1 MFTREAIPSNS
12 IIVGRPRLDKLTV
25 GRTRNKT
32 KSFFDYCIYE
42 YWHKGLNM
50 TESSRLWGLAFV
62 ALVLVLLYLLHPIL
76 SPFLV
81 GALLAYLGDP
91 LADKLE
97 ARGLSRTLAVCI
109 VFFGLTLMFLLMLLL
124 TVPLVGRQLDLLI
137 AKIPEWLNTIQMSL
151 LPRLQQYFNLP
162 EGSLPAAQFQ
172 TVLSDNW
179 STAGNVLTKLWTR
192 VAGSGMALV
201 GVVANLILIPVV
213 SFYLLRD
220 WDILMARIRDLLPRA
235 VEEKVV
241 TLASECDE
249 ILGAFI
255 RGQLLVM
262 LALGIIYSLGLSLIG
277 LDLAL
282 ILGLIAGLASIVPYM
297 GFIVGIVAAAV
308 AAWFQFHEWM
318 PLLSVA
324 GVFAVGQMLEG
335 MVLTPLLVGDRIGL
349 HPVAVIFAIM
359 AGGQLAGFTGIL
371 LALPVAAVIMVLVRS
386 LHRSYKSSELYQTG

>member
-1 MFTREAIPSNS
+1 
-12 IIVGRPRLDKLTV
+12 
-25 GRTRNKT
+25 
-32 KSFFDYCIYE
+32 
-42 YWHKGLNM
+42 M
-50 TESSRLWGLAFV
+50 TESSRLWMLAFV
-62 ALVLVLLYLLHPIL
+62 AAVLLLLYLLHPIL
-76 SPFLV
+76 SPFLA

-97 ARGLSRTLAVCI
+97 ARGLGRTTSVCI
-109 VFFGLTLMFLLMLLL
+109 VFSGLILVFLLMLLL
-124 TVPLVGRQLDLLI
+124 TVPLVGRQLDLLM
-137 AKIPEWLNTIQMSL
+137 AKIPVWLQAIQLSL
-151 LPRLQQYFNLP
+151 LPKLQQYFNLP
-162 EGSLPAAQFQ
+162 EGSLPTAQFG

-179 STAGNVLTKLWTR
+179 GTASNVLTKLWTR
-192 VAGSGMALV
+192 VAGSGLALV
-201 GVVANLILIPVV
+201 GVLANLILIPVV

-220 WDILMARIRDLLPRA
+220 WDILMERIHDLLPRS
-235 VEEKVV
+235 VEAKVV
-241 TLASECDE
+241 TLAKECDE

-262 LALGIIYSLGLSLIG
+262 LALGIIYSLGLSIVG

-297 GFIVGIVAAAV
+297 GFIVGIAAATI
-308 AAWFQFHEWM
+308 AAWFQFHEWL
-318 PLLSVA
+318 PLLAVA

-371 LALPVAAVIMVLVRS
+371 LALPVAAVIMVLLRF
-386 LHRSYKSSELYQTG
+386 LHRSYKRSGLYQTG

>member
-1 MFTREAIPSNS
+1 
-12 IIVGRPRLDKLTV
+12 
-25 GRTRNKT
+25 
-32 KSFFDYCIYE
+32 
-42 YWHKGLNM
+42 M

-91 LADKLE
+91 LADRLE
-97 ARGLSRTLAVCI
+97 ARGLSRTLSVCI
-109 VFFGLTLMFLLMLLL
+109 VFFGLTLVFLLMLLL
-124 TVPLVGRQLDLLI
+124 TVPLAGRQLDLLVV
-137 AKIPEWLNTIQMSL
+137 KIPEWLHTIQL
-151 LPRLQQYFNLP
+151 LILPKLQQYFNLP

-179 STAGNVLTKLWTR
+179 GTASNVLTELWAR
-192 VAGSGMALV
+192 VAGSGMALAHAA
-201 GVVANLILIPVV
+201 ANLILIPVV
-213 SFYLLRD
+213 TFYLLRD

-235 VEEKVV
+235 AEQKVV
-241 TLASECDE
+241 SLAGECDE

-262 LALGIIYSLGLSLIG
+262 LALGIIYSLGLSIIG

-308 AAWFQFHEWM
+308 AAWFQFNEWL

-359 AGGQLAGFTGIL
+359 AGGQLAGFAGIL
-371 LALPVAAVIMVLVRS
+371 LALPVAAVIMVLLRS